1 MVERLV
7 TLAGVA
13 AGRLCYPCS
22 FLGMAMCDAPAG
34 RLLYRLGALIRMRRR
49 WFRVTTKLS
58 FRVRTILSLCIP
70 STAELPTHEVR
81 SLDISLAPSL
91 WERPHAEPGARS
103 GFRLGRRVAIAS
115 RATQK
120 PCGAPSEQQ
129 QPTRRADAPARVSSC
144 FRRSWPVLLGV
155 HAGGIKPMRTT
166 HLPHQVSRRPVMVL
180 KKGIGLDTPPTGPNT
195 LRTGHSRGSR
205 HRSMRSA
212 RLSSSFP
219 SGSGFRY
226 VRFRRSTSSFSRT
239 SIPQPSLIPGCG
251 FTTT

>member
-1 MVERLV
+1 
-7 TLAGVA
+7 
-13 AGRLCYPCS
+13 
-22 FLGMAMCDAPAG
+22 MCDAPAG
-34 RLLYRLGALIRMRRR
+34 RLLYRLGVLIRMRRR

-70 STAELPTHEVR
+70 STAELPTHR
-81 SLDISLAPSL
+81 SSFALRWISPWLRLCGSAP
-91 WERPHAEPGARS
+91 REPGARS

-115 RATQK
+115 RAKQK

-239 SIPQPSLIPGCG
+239 SIPQPSLIPACG